1 MTQQIDVNQLL
12 GQMSQM
18 QAEISKLKQ
27 EAKARES
34 SIYISRNN
42 NLTLTWRKFGV
53 QRSFL
58 IPSKRQDG
66 TTWLR
71 GGGIPATYSLNGG
84 KLIIQSVLD
93 VDADEA
99 KTFQEK
105 FIMQS
110 IVQPVSATRGPAQ
123 QTPTESVTPTYSTS
137 SIAPIPVTPQQ
148 IHTQTPSQTPSTD
161 MDALVQEAQ
170 GLVDANLYKDLGSAV
185 NAVKK
190 AKGIK

>member
-12 GQMSQM
+12 GQVSQM

-123 QTPTESVTPTYSTS
+123 PTESVTPTYSTS
-137 SIAPIPVTPQQ
+137 SIAPIPVAQP
-148 IHTQTPSQTPSTD
+148 IHTPAPSTD

-170 GLVDANLYKDLGSAV
+170 GLVESKLYKDLGSAV
-185 NAVKK
+185 NAIKK